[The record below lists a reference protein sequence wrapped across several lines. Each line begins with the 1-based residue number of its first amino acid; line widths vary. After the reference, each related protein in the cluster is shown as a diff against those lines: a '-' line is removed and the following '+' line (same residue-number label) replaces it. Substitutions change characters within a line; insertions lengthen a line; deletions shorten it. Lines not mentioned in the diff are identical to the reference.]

1 MNSRDLSR
9 WTRLKD
15 DLHADCR
22 IFEVRK
28 SRFRRPSDQKEGDF
42 FVLDTN
48 DWVIVLA
55 VTKNKELVLVRQ
67 FRFGTEEF
75 SLEPP
80 GGVIEKGESPVLGGQ
95 RELLEE
101 TGFTGKKARVI
112 GRVYPN
118 SAIMSNRCHFLL
130 VEEVEKT
137 TAPSFDPHEEL
148 ETVLVP
154 LGEVKNLI
162 KKEEITHSMALN
174 GIFSLLLHFGE

>member
-1 MNSRDLSR
+1 MNFRDLSR
-9 WTRLKD
+9 WIRLKD
-15 DLHADCR
+15 ELHADCR

-42 FVLDTN
+42 FVLDTS

-55 VTKNKELVLVRQ
+55 VTKTHDLVLVRQ

-95 RELLEE
+95 RELVEE

-130 VEEVEKT
+130 VEEVEKNSF
-137 TAPSFDPHEEL
+137 TAFDSHEEL
-148 ETVLVP
+148 QTVLVP
-154 LGEVKNLI
+154 FGEVKSLI

-174 GIFSLLLHFGE
+174 GIFHLLLHFGE

>member
-9 WTRLKD
+9 WIRLKD

-80 GGVIEKGESPVLGGQ
+80 GGVVEKGESPVLAGV
-95 RELLEE
+95 RELEEE
-101 TGFTGKKARVI
+101 TGYTGKNPEII
-112 GRVYPN
+112 GSVSPN

-130 VEEVEKT
+130 VEEAEKT
-137 TAPSFDPHEEL
+137 APTSFDPNEEL

-154 LGEVKNLI
+154 LDELKNLAKNGKI
-162 KKEEITHSMALN
+162 NHSIALN
-174 GIFSLLLHFGE
+174 GIFNLLLFLGK